1 MLTKQLTELLET
13 IQALHN
19 LLEEEKRCIKEK
31 SFADLNTL
39 LFNKQKLLQNI
50 NSSNKIIST
59 EHNLALIQED
69 LALSALKEDIQINLQ
84 ACQKNNEING
94 RLIEMSLKSN
104 KHLMQLLTQ
113 AKGKNSI
120 TYDQKGLLNG
130 ASLLGKNIQA

>member
-1 MLTKQLTELLET
+1 MLKEQLAELLET
-13 IQALHN
+13 IQALHE

-31 SFADLNTL
+31 SFSDLNTL

-50 NSSNKIIST
+50 NSSNKLIST
-59 EHNLALIQED
+59 EQNLLLIQQNLAF
-69 LALSALKEDIQINLQ
+69 SVLKEEIQATLQ

-94 RLIEMSLKSN
+94 RLIEMSMKSN

-113 AKGKNSI
+113 AKGQNSI

-130 ASLLGKNIQA
+130 ASLLGKNIKA

>member
-1 MLTKQLTELLET
+1 MLKEKLAELLET
-13 IQALHN
+13 IQALHE

-31 SFADLNTL
+31 SFSDLNTL

-50 NSSNKIIST
+50 NSSNKLIST
-59 EHNLALIQED
+59 EQNLLLIQQNLAL
-69 LALSALKEDIQINLQ
+69 SVLKEEIQATLQ

-94 RLIEMSLKSN
+94 RLIEMSMKSN

-113 AKGKNSI
+113 AKGQNSI

-130 ASLLGKNIQA
+130 ASLLGKNIKA